1 MNNIEKQNLIIEK
14 LLEDKWNIESVEY
27 TGRCELIATKKYAKI
42 AITTEECVCHGG
54 RMWINDLHTNNYYEI
69 THDTYDESK
78 GITDSSSELRYIIEN
93 EMMDY
98 VNRYSTFVY
107 KLVKINEYGENYDG
121 TKKETVSYYSSMEAL
136 AERVTEE
143 ETIKDIYCI
152 DEVKHQYPNENIYC
166 ITKRIH
172 KESQY
177 SWEQNR
183 IWFKRISFERKDK
196 NSEFDETG
204 SYEMYVEIFNKQ

>member
-1 MNNIEKQNLIIEK
+1 MNNIEKQNLIMSK
-14 LLEDKWNIESVEY
+14 LLKDNWNIESVSY

-121 TKKETVSYYSSMEAL
+121 TENQKVSYYSSMENL
-136 AERVTEE
+136 AYGVCENKD
-143 ETIKDIYCI
+143 IKDIYMI
-152 DEVKHQYPNENIYC
+152 DDVEYQPPNENIYY
-166 ITKRIH
+166 ITKKIQ
-172 KESQY
+172 KESEY

-183 IWFKRISFERKDK
+183 IWFKKTQYQRKDK
-196 NSEFDETG
+196 NSNFKEERSF
-204 SYEMYVEIFNKQ
+204 EMYVEIFNK